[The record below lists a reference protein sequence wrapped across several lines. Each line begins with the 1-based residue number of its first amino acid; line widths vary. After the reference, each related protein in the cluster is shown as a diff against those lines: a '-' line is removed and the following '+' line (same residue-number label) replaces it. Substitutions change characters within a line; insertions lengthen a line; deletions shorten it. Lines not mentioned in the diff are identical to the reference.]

1 MEHIAKLKSELKKK
15 EYWTTKEVKVQI
27 KEKFGVEYSDDQI
40 VRILR
45 NKLKMHFSKPFPVDY
60 RRPEDADAILEIK
73 NTTKFKTNTIGFYAI
88 KGESVK
94 EFLENSKKESIAS
107 ILETINKAN
116 KEYKAIVVVID
127 NFRTHKSTL
136 VKEKAK
142 ELEIYLVYLPPYSPD
157 LNPSEYIWRSI
168 KRMLSLVFVK
178 SLDDMK
184 TVISDGI
191 SFQNA

>member
-1 MEHIAKLKSELKKK
+1 VEHIAKLKSELKKK

-142 ELEIYLVYLPPYSPD
+142 ELGIYLVYLPPYSPD

>member
-1 MEHIAKLKSELKKK
+1 LKSELKKK

-142 ELEIYLVYLPPYSPD
+142 ELGIYLVYLPPYSPD